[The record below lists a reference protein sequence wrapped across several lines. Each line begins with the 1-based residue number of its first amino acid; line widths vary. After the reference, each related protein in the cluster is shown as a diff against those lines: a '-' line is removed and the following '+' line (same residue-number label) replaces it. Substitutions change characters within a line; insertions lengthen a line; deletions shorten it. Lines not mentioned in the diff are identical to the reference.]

1 MQDVVPLTQPR
12 TQVGDSRIVTW
23 LSLPKPRFLFLQ
35 GLVSLVLS
43 YELLLSEHLL
53 ISVAMGQWLAV
64 GLWVVVLSLLT
75 LPISK
80 FETAWLTGVFLISD
94 TIVTATIIYLSG
106 NASTH
111 VYIAFFLLLLIAASV
126 QSLKHVLSF
135 SLLLCVGYGAV
146 LYHGVLVT
154 GTLSLGY
161 LLSLPVLLVMAVFY
175 GLTLESLSRER
186 IEKIGLAER
195 VQGLRWEEAQ
205 LLQHREELEQRIT
218 QLRSH
223 LGETEHALHLSLS
236 ERDGLKQRL
245 QQAQKMEAV
254 GRLSGIVARDFSQV
268 LRIIG
273 GQAGLLLK
281 KIAPQNPARIHVQHI
296 LKAGDRGAVLT
307 GQLQQ
312 FCQPGSIQVETIPL
326 NVTIEELQRL
336 LRGLLPPSIQ
346 LRILFDPAVQ
356 CVEADRGQLELV
368 MMNLVVN
375 ARDAMPHGGQLTIET
390 RRATEAE
397 AASFQGRECLKGNPN
412 GYCMMA
418 VSDTGIGM
426 SAEIEARL
434 FEPFFSTKE
443 HGLGT
448 GLATVYGIVKH
459 CGGTIDVHSQPGKGT
474 TCRVLLPSSIQR
486 SGGVANMEARASRL
500 HGRETVLFVE
510 EEEVARKVG
519 LAALQ
524 RHDYYVL
531 EARTPVEALLV
542 AQEFSGTIHILVCNA
557 IMPDI
562 NGRELTQR
570 LSLYQSG
577 VKTVYMAGYTDDMIL
592 NQRLKGIG
600 FLKKPYR
607 QHTLV
612 EKVREVLDSTKEGV
626 V

>member
-1 MQDVVPLTQPR
+1 MQAALPLEQPE
-12 TQVGDSRIVTW
+12 QSVSESRIVSW
-23 LSLPKPRFLFLQ
+23 LSSPKPRFLFLQ

-43 YELLLSEHLL
+43 YEVLLSEHLV
-53 ISVAMGQWLAV
+53 ISMATGQWLAL
-64 GLWVVVLSLLT
+64 GLWLIVLSLLAVPT
-75 LPISK
+75 SIFHTVWFP
-80 FETAWLTGVFLISD
+80 GVFLVSD
-94 TIVTATIIYLSG
+94 TIVTTTIIYLSG

-111 VYIAFFLLLLIAASV
+111 VYVSFFLLLLIAASV

-135 SLLLCVGYGAV
+135 SLLLCVGYGVV

-161 LLSLPVLLVMAVFY
+161 LFSLPVLVVMAVFY
-175 GLTLESLSRER
+175 GVLLETLSRER
-186 IEKIGLAER
+186 IEKIGLTER
-195 VQGLRWEEAQ
+195 LQGLRWEEAQ
-205 LLQHREELEQRIT
+205 LLQHREELEQRIA

-223 LGETEHALHLSLS
+223 LGETEQALHASQW
-236 ERDGLKQRL
+236 ERDGLQLRL
-245 QQAQKMEAV
+245 QQSHKMEAV
-254 GRLSGIVARDFSQV
+254 GRLSGIVARDFNHL
-268 LRIIG
+268 LRVIG

-281 KIAPQNPARIHVQHI
+281 AMAPHDPARIHVQHI

-356 CVEADRGQLELV
+356 CIEADRGQFELV
-368 MMNLVVN
+368 IMNLVVN
-375 ARDAMPHGGQLTIET
+375 ARDAMPHGGQLIIET
-390 RRATEAE
+390 RRITEKE
-397 AASFQGRECLKGNPN
+397 AGEFKGREALRGAPH
-412 GYCMMA
+412 GYCLLT

-443 HGLGT
+443 HSLGT

-459 CGGTIDVHSQPGKGT
+459 CGGTIDVQSQTGKGT
-474 TCRVLLPSSIQR
+474 SCRVLFPSSMPTSR
-486 SGGVANMEARASRL
+486 ALANRDSRASRL

-510 EEEVARKVG
+510 GEEVSRKVG
-519 LAALQ
+519 LAVLQ

-531 EARTPVEALLV
+531 EARTAVEALLV

-557 IMPDI
+557 IMSDM

-570 LSLYQSG
+570 LSLYQPG

-607 QHTLV
+607 QLTLV